1 MKRKSIL
8 FIVSIVLVLTL
19 AFALVACNDNGEN
32 PDGNNEVGAIGEL
45 PSDDDNSGENN
56 NDDEGDVITE
66 LSENMTLDEVKAFS
80 SNVNNVTFS
89 TSVNMGI
96 EQEQVGYVNENC
108 YISVVTMEVEVFG
121 VTIYEATFVE
131 DNRAYNLSRTVYSD
145 ELSEDAVEYTW
156 IEIDASETELDN
168 NETIFGE
175 SLLDAAIAEV
185 ENGNATFC
193 ITTKEGIEGYVIV
206 VEGTQH
212 YDDGEFEYDMEYTMT
227 YYDFNKTEMPSI
239 EEYFPNYKELAVE
252 YVEPAEEE

>member
-32 PDGNNEVGAIGEL
+32 PDGNNEDGAIGEL

-56 NDDEGDVITE
+56 NDDKNDVVTE
-66 LSENMTLDEVKAFS
+66 LSENMTLDEVKSFL
-80 SNVNNVTFS
+80 SNVENFTFS
-89 TSVNMGI
+89 ISIDMGV
-96 EQEQVGYVNENC
+96 EQEQVGYANENC
-108 YISVVTMEVEVFG
+108 YISVITMETFG
-121 VTIYEATFVE
+121 VTNYEAMLVE

-156 IEIDASETELDN
+156 SEIGESETESDN
-168 NETIFGE
+168 NEIMIGA
-175 SLLDAAIAEV
+175 SMLDEIIAEV
-185 ENGNATFC
+185 ENGNATFS

-206 VEGTQH
+206 FEGTQH
-212 YDDGEFEYDMEYTMT
+212 YDDGVFEFDMEYTMT